1 MCTVKNY
8 FPIFTPEK
16 LQIQIMRILIIGGG
30 NMGLTFA
37 KSFLKTHI
45 VTPDNMLI
53 LEKSLKK
60 AEELKKLNIGTVFG
74 EAGEYIKSADLII
87 LAVKPQ
93 DTDALFATIKTHI
106 DDQQVIL
113 SIMAGVKIETIAEKL
128 GTQKVIRA
136 MPNLPAQIG
145 VGMTV
150 FTSSEAITRIELVT
164 VQNLLNSTGKSIY
177 NGSEEMIDAA
187 TAISGSGPAY
197 IFYFMQSLIDAA
209 KEMGFSQSES
219 ELLTYQT
226 FRGAVDLYNKF
237 DFSCEEWISKVSSR
251 GGTTE
256 AAFNK
261 LNEQN
266 VSQKFQIAIQRALAR
281 AGELSNLG

>member
-1 MCTVKNY
+1 MK
-8 FPIFTPEK
+8 
-16 LQIQIMRILIIGGG
+16 ILIIGGG

-45 VTPDNMLI
+45 VSTDNMLI

-60 AEELKKLNIGTVFG
+60 AEELKKLNIGTVYG
-74 EAGEYIKSADLII
+74 EPGDYIKEADLII

-93 DTDALFATIKTHI
+93 DTSSLFSIIKGYI
-106 DDQQVIL
+106 DQQQVIL
-113 SIMAGVKIETIAEKL
+113 SIMAGVKIESIAHQL
-128 GTQKVIRA
+128 GTDKIIRA

-150 FTSSEAITRIELVT
+150 FTSSESVTRIELVT

-177 NGSEEMIDAA
+177 KEDEDMIDAA

-197 IFYFMQSLIDAA
+197 IFYFMQSLIAA
-209 KEMGFSQSES
+209 ATDMGFTQAES

-226 FRGAVDLYNKF
+226 FRGAVDLFNKF
-237 DFSCEEWISKVSSR
+237 DYSCEEWISKVSSR

-256 AAFNK
+256 AAFEK
-261 LNEQN
+261 LSEQN
-266 VSQKFQIAIQRALAR
+266 VSAKFQLAIQQALIRAQ
-281 AGELSNLG
+281 ELSKMM

>member
-1 MCTVKNY
+1 MK
-8 FPIFTPEK
+8 
-16 LQIQIMRILIIGGG
+16 ILIIGGG

-45 VTPDNMLI
+45 VTSDNMLI

-60 AEELKKLNIGTVFG
+60 AEELKKLDIGVVHG
-74 EAGEYIKSADLII
+74 EPGNYIKEADLII

-93 DTDALFATIKTHI
+93 DTTSLFSIIKEYI
-106 DDQQVIL
+106 DNQQVVL
-113 SIMAGVKIETIAEKL
+113 SIMAGVKIETIAAQL
-128 GTQKVIRA
+128 GNDKIIRA

-150 FTSSEAITRIELVT
+150 FTSSESVTRIELVT

-177 NGSEEMIDAA
+177 NENEDMIDAA
-187 TAISGSGPAY
+187 TAVSGSGPAY
-197 IFYFMQSLIDAA
+197 IFYFMQSLIEAA
-209 KEMGFSQSES
+209 KSMGFTQAES

-226 FRGAVDLYNKF
+226 FRGAVDLFNKF

-256 AAFNK
+256 AAFVK
-261 LNEQN
+261 LNDQN
-266 VSQKFQIAIQRALAR
+266 VSEKFQLAIHQALVRAQ
-281 AGELSNLG
+281 ELSKPVN